1 MISIVT
7 LIIILEILLS
17 SLVFFLQGYKAFK
30 MWRNIR
36 DELLLHFSIYFTAFS
51 ILIIVFMVYMG
62 PQFFNVQINS
72 NLAVVSMGLFYDLF
86 YLELSIIYL
95 TIFTNSRT
103 IFESYAP
110 FVIGV
115 STVVNIFTGV
125 STSFKDRILF
135 IIFFHGLIIIIGI
148 SLLILGIKHLKKS
161 REFIKE
167 PEETVFNE
175 YLIKMFSYLP
185 GILIFDALGFLIFEL
200 FPSIVQNSSELLFL
214 GMGTIMLLISISVL
228 FISKEI
234 SEKVSKINLSNY
246 LNSIS

>member
-1 MISIVT
+1 MILT
-7 LIIILEILLS
+7 AIIILEIIFS
-17 SLVFFLQGYKAFK
+17 SLIFFLQGYKAFK
-30 MWRNIR
+30 MWRAIR
-36 DELLLHFSIYFTAFS
+36 DELLLHLTIYFIALS

-62 PQFFNVQINS
+62 PQLFNVQIDT

-110 FVIGV
+110 FIIGV

-125 STSFKDRILF
+125 STSFKDRFFL
-135 IIFFHGLIIIIGI
+135 IIIFHGLIIIIGI

-161 REFIKE
+161 REFIKKND
-167 PEETVFNE
+167 ETVFNE
-175 YLIKMFSYLP
+175 YLIKMFSFLP
-185 GILIFDALGFLIFEL
+185 ITLLFDALGFLIFEL
-200 FPSIVQNSSELLFL
+200 FPSYIQHSSELLFL
-214 GMGTIMLLISISVL
+214 LMGTILVIISILVLLI
-228 FISKEI
+228 FKAI
-234 SEKVSKINLSNY
+234 SEKVSKINLSHY